1 MHFVWRFNRS
11 NNTMLQKSGA
21 TSRDLGLAVKPIVI
35 CNEPMGDVLLTVAF
49 IARAARFFHYAIA
62 IALSTS
68 DDMLKSFCASARPT
82 QVVLIMARLTRWQ
95 N

>member
-1 MHFVWRFNRS
+1 MAFGN
-11 NNTMLQKSGA
+11 
-21 TSRDLGLAVKPIVI
+21 GLV
-35 CNEPMGDVLLTVAF
+35 GDVLQGVAF
-49 IARAARFFHYAIA
+49 IARAGRFFHYAIA

-68 DDMLKSFCASARPT
+68 DDMFNSSCASARST